1 MQREH
6 PFFIRKKQ
14 QIAVHLNEV
23 QQQAVLHTEGP
34 LLLLA
39 APGSGK
45 TTTLLMRVGYL
56 IEEKGVQPSRIKA
69 ITFSRASAGDMKER
83 FKRLFPELP
92 SVDFS
97 TIHSLAFEIVRECF
111 RAQRTSFQIIEGHG
125 AAHDMEPGEA
135 GDPAA
140 PSLHKK
146 LILRDIFR
154 AITGENITDDQLEEL
169 TTYISYIKNK
179 MIPESKWR
187 DVTCS
192 VRHADQILSAYE
204 KFKREHPNGLLID
217 FDDMLTLA
225 HEILSK
231 DARLLCKYQ
240 RRYDY
245 MLTDESQDT
254 SLVQHAIVEKLVME
268 HRNLCVVADDDQSIY
283 SWRGA
288 EPSYLLQFGQVY
300 PEARIL
306 YMEQNY
312 RSSKNIVETA
322 NQFIQ
327 RNKNR
332 YDKIMFTHNDEEQP
346 ISIKTLPDYKQQTK
360 YLVEEIRKLDNLG
373 EVAVLYRNNSS
384 SLDLMNQFDRAG
396 IPFYMRDADNRF
408 FSHWVVQ
415 DILNFMRMSYTD
427 RRPDILEAIHTKFNG
442 YITKQQM
449 AALKEIH
456 NNESVF
462 DNLLSYVP
470 LQDYQLKQLPQCKWI
485 FEQMKGMPP
494 LEAIDVIRTKLGY
507 DKALDKMCERLGF
520 RKEYLLG
527 ILNSLQEIAESLNSM
542 EEFAQRLKHLEA
554 LLKSSKSKKGQHAVT
569 FSTFHSAK
577 GLEFKHVYMIDLVNG
592 IIPSKEDL
600 KHRSGDRNSELMEE
614 AARLFY
620 VGITR
625 AKTRLE
631 LLTYQQREG
640 EKATE
645 SAFVSEVRDIQN
657 PSKLAARKPVDQ
669 GQARNSRQAT
679 AVLYNPNAIQ
689 SRTALVQGRQ
699 VLHHAFG
706 VGNIVKL
713 EGEIIE
719 IQFTNGIKRLSIKT
733 CLDMGL
739 LEPIPFE
746 ESRK

>member
-14 QIAVHLNEV
+14 QVAVHLNEI
-23 QQQAVLHTEGP
+23 QQQAVRHTEGP

-45 TTTLLMRVGYL
+45 TTTLLMRIAYL
-56 IEEKGVQPSRIKA
+56 IEELGVQPSRIKA

-97 TIHSLAFEIVRECF
+97 TIHSLAFEIVRERF
-111 RAQRTSFQIIEGHG
+111 RTQRASFQIIEGHG
-125 AAHDMEPGEA
+125 AAHDTEPGEA

-140 PSLHKK
+140 LSLHKK

-154 AITGENITDDQLEEL
+154 AVTGENITDDQLEEL

-179 MIPESKWR
+179 MIPESRWR
-187 DVTCS
+187 EVSCS
-192 VRHADQILSAYE
+192 VRHADQILSEYE
-204 KFKREHPNGLLID
+204 RFKREHPGGLLID

-225 HEILSK
+225 DDVLSK
-231 DARLLCKYQ
+231 DARLLRKYQ

-288 EPSYLLQFGQVY
+288 EPSYLLEFRQVY

-312 RSSKNIVETA
+312 RSSKNIVEAA

-332 YDKIMFTHNDEEQP
+332 YDKKMFTHNGEEQP
-346 ISIKTLPDYKQQTK
+346 ISIKSLPDYKQQTK

-384 SLDLMNQFDRAG
+384 SIDLMNQFDRAG

-449 AALKEIH
+449 AALKDIH

-462 DNLLSYVP
+462 DNLLNYVP

-507 DKALDKMCERLGF
+507 DKAIDKMCERLGF

-554 LLKSSKSKKGQHAVT
+554 LLKSSKSQKGQHAVT

-620 VGITR
+620 VGMTR

-631 LLTYQQREG
+631 LLAYQQREG
-640 EKATE
+640 EKAAE
-645 SAFVSEVRDIQN
+645 SAFVSEMRDILN
-657 PSKLAARKPVDQ
+657 PPKLAVRMLA
-669 GQARNSRQAT
+669 GQRQAGNSRQAA
-679 AVLYNPNAIQ
+679 AVPYNPNAIQ
-689 SRTALVQGRQ
+689 SRTALEQGRQ
-699 VLHHAFG
+699 VLHPAFG
-706 VGNIVKL
+706 VGSIVQL
-713 EGEIIE
+713 AGEIIE
-719 IQFTNGIKRLSIKT
+719 IQFANGIKRLSIQT
-733 CLDMGL
+733 CLDMRL

-746 ESRK
+746 ELRE

>member
-1 MQREH
+1 MNL
-6 PFFIRKKQ
+6 IRKKQ
-14 QIAVHLNEV
+14 QIAVNLNEV

-39 APGSGK
+39 SPGSGK
-45 TTTLLMRVGYL
+45 TTTLLMRIAHL

-83 FKRLFPELP
+83 FKRFFPELP

-111 RAQRTSFQIIEGHG
+111 RVQGVSFQIIEGHG
-125 AAHDMEPGEA
+125 ASDDIETGEA
-135 GDPAA
+135 SNPTAS
-140 PSLHKK
+140 SLHKK

-154 AITGENITDDQLEEL
+154 TVTGENITDDQLEEL

-179 MIPESKWR
+179 MIPEHKWG
-187 DVTCS
+187 DVSCG
-192 VRHADQILSAYE
+192 VRHAKQILSEYE
-204 KFKREHPNGLLID
+204 RFKRTHPSCLLID

-225 HEILSK
+225 NDILGK
-231 DARLLCKYQ
+231 DARLLRKYQ

-245 MLTDESQDT
+245 LLTDESQDT

-288 EPSYLLQFGQVY
+288 EPSYLLEFRQVY

-312 RSSKNIVETA
+312 RSTRNIVETA

-332 YDKIMFTHNDEEQP
+332 YDKQMFTQNEEGQP
-346 ISIKTLPDYKQQTK
+346 ISIKALPDYKQQTK
-360 YLVEEIRKLDNLG
+360 YLVEEIRKLENLG

-384 SLDLMNQFDRAG
+384 SIDLMNQFDRAG

-449 AALKEIH
+449 AALKDIH

-462 DNLLSYVP
+462 DNLLNYVP
-470 LQDYQLKQLPQCKWI
+470 LQDYQQKQLPQCKWI

-527 ILNSLQEIAESLNSM
+527 ILNSLEEIAESLNSM

-554 LLKSSKSKKGQHAVT
+554 LLKSSKSRKGQHAVT

-577 GLEFKHVYMIDLVNG
+577 GLEFTHVYMIDLING

-600 KHRSGDRNSELMEE
+600 KGGDRNGELMEE

-620 VGITR
+620 VGMTR
-625 AKTRLE
+625 AKLQLE

-645 SAFVSEVRDIQN
+645 STLLSEVRTILHPPQLQVSLKSGLQIGSGALGGARAPA
-657 PSKLAARKPVDQ
+657 PSFNENTIRSLEKLSS
-669 GQARNSRQAT
+669 GM
-679 AVLYNPNAIQ
+679 
-689 SRTALVQGRQ
+689 Q
-699 VLHHAFG
+699 VMHRAFG
-706 VGNIVKL
+706 L
-713 EGEIIE
+713 GEVVNVSGPTDLIE
-719 IQFTNGIKRLSIKT
+719 MRFAAGTKRLSVRT

-739 LEPIPFE
+739 LELPDPVVISE
-746 ESRK
+746 